1 MTIFWLAHATQAEIS
16 TNVRILWTLATHA
29 TTLPTLFITR
39 LYTESLPNPLFH
51 KGE

>member
-16 TNVRILWTLATHA
+16 TNVKILWTLATHA
-29 TTLPTLFITR
+29 TTLFISR
-39 LYTESLPNPLFH
+39 LYTESLPNPLCH